1 MKLNSIEL
9 LSALD
14 AELKTLIEKSER
26 IFTEPESVLRKN
38 PDKDGWNVLECYE
51 HLNRY
56 SAYYIPE
63 IRKSVN
69 RAKKTR
75 STSYKTGFLG
85 NFSAKQMLPEN
96 GTVDNKMN
104 TFKSKNPSLDQV
116 KFDKAV
122 ISQFLSDQEKLRE
135 LLTQAKKVD
144 LGRTKVKTTLPLIK
158 FKLGDVLRFH
168 INHEVRHMTQIERTL
183 NVVMSTEEVS
193 AT

>member
-1 MKLNSIEL
+1 MKLDSIEL

-14 AELKTLIEKSER
+14 TELKTLIEKSER
-26 IFTEPESVLRKN
+26 IQAEPESTLRKN
-38 PDKDGWNVLECYE
+38 PDNGGWNVLECYE

-63 IRKSVN
+63 IKKSVN
-69 RAKKTR
+69 RAKKPR

-85 NFSAKQMLPEN
+85 NFSAKQMLPKN
-96 GTVDNKMN
+96 GDVDNKMN

-116 KFDKAV
+116 KLDKAV

-144 LGRTKVKTTLPLIK
+144 LGKTKVKTTLLLIK

-168 INHEVRHMTQIERTL
+168 INHEVRHMAQIERTL
-183 NVVMSTEEVS
+183 NAVTSAKEIS